1 MQIGVLEIQGDA
13 HRLSDLSRC
22 GRCLYSR
29 RIQDVRASVCVCVDY
44 ISAQLA
50 NIFFQTLGSVD

>member
-13 HRLSDLSRC
+13 HRLSDPSR
-22 GRCLYSR
+22 GRCLCSR
-29 RIQDVRASVCVCVDY
+29 RIQDARASVCVCVDC